1 MNRRV
6 TGRTAI
12 AAAAT
17 TLLAVALTSLAYDR
31 PVMAAGGLADGEYD
45 CGGSNPFRAMG
56 KVDIQNGRFRYRPFG
71 KVINA
76 YAPYS
81 VGADNKIT
89 WGGPFGGLDTAPA
102 QIVMS
107 KREKWGFN
115 VDYKGNPNGLT
126 YTMSCSAPKA

>member
-1 MNRRV
+1 MNRIV
-6 TGRTAI
+6 TGRTAT
-12 AAAAT
+12 AAAAIT
-17 TLLAVALTSLAYDR
+17 FLAVALTGIAYDR
-31 PVMAAGGLADGEYD
+31 PAMAAGGLADGEYD

-71 KVINA
+71 KVING